1 MNPYSFL
8 GVLLAWLLSLCAVGY
23 WQHNDGQAMERA
35 KWQAREV
42 TELRTAN
49 DKIAVLEHAARSA
62 ELDYADAM
70 NKIAIQF
77 EQEKRD
83 ANIKTNRL
91 IAKLRAGD
99 LRLYDP
105 AARRESPCAGT
116 TGETPASP
124 GSGDG
129 ATAGGLSGEATEFL
143 LSEAERADEIVLQLN
158 ACQGVVRAD
167 RLPHD

>member
-23 WQHNDGQAMERA
+23 WQHGDGQTMERTQ
-35 KWQAREV
+35 WQAREV
-42 TELRTAN
+42 KELKAAN
-49 DKIAVLEHAARSA
+49 DKIAELEHAARSA
-62 ELDYADAM
+62 ELDYAAAM
-70 NKIAIQF
+70 DKVATQF
-77 EQEKRD
+77 EQEKRN

-91 IAKLRAGD
+91 IAQLRAGD

-105 AARRESPCAGT
+105 AARSESACAGT
-116 TGETPASP
+116 TSATPASP

-129 ATAGGLSGEATEFL
+129 ATAGGLSGAATEFL
-143 LSEAERADEIVLQLN
+143 LGEAERADEIVLQLN

-167 RLPHD
+167 RIHHE